1 MEFRT
6 PSQLKVAELGA
17 AEGGVT
23 DMIVVRQLKTLDAVF
38 EKTDASL
45 VVLCFSASFAGGAKT
60 AKELTKLAKDFG
72 TADVS
77 FISVHINEGEYDGQ
91 ELIIAEYGVED
102 FPTCVFIKPAEVRG
116 TPAPLPPS
124 RCIFRRRHPK
134 GVMPLKQREHTTR
147 LSPSGLP
154 FLHAATALDP
164 RPTPRTLHTHNP
176 RR

>member
-102 FPTCVFIKPAEVRG
+102 FPTCVFIKPAEVRV
-116 TPAPLPPS
+116 TPGCSTAPL
-124 RCIFRRRHPK
+124 RCIFLRQHMK
-134 GVMPLKQREHTTR
+134 GSR
-147 LSPSGLP
+147 
-154 FLHAATALDP
+154 
-164 RPTPRTLHTHNP
+164 
-176 RR
+176 

>member
-1 MEFRT
+1 MAKSIELLNRFKPIVIGKILPKKRELMEFRT

-45 VVLCFSASFAGGAKT
+45 VVLCFSASFAGGSKT

-102 FPTCVFIKPAEVRG
+102 FPTCVFIKPAEVRI
-116 TPAPLPPS
+116 LPY
-124 RCIFRRRHPK
+124 RFHPPVVSS
-134 GVMPLKQREHTTR
+134 GADTQRELCR
-147 LSPSGLP
+147 
-154 FLHAATALDP
+154 
-164 RPTPRTLHTHNP
+164 
-176 RR
+176 